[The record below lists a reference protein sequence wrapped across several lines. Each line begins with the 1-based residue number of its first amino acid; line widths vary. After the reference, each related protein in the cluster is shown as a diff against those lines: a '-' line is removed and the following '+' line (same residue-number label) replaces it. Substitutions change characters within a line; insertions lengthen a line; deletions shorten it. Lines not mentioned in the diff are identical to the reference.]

1 MASTV
6 TELLRRRFGGK
17 SLPYDAEIEYLQ
29 SSATQYINTGIKITS
44 NFKSEIKG
52 YFLQNRSRFDNL
64 LGCTDDHSS
73 GYGVPAAITTNNLF
87 YAQFG
92 NGTRLTGSSGLTVA
106 TLTTTIASGTTTF
119 DCDGTSTTAITG
131 SQIPTND
138 LYMFARNY
146 NGSPSGQANARIY
159 YCKLWNDGVLVRDF
173 IPVRVGTTG
182 YMYDKVSG
190 QLFGNA
196 GTGDFILG
204 NDI

>member
-29 SSATQYINTGIKITS
+29 GSGTQYLNTGLYGNLDTKVEVSVNISSFPCFACGVRPSDNNGITMYATS
-44 NFKSEIKG
+44 NG
-52 YFLQNRSRFDNL
+52 TQR
-64 LGCTDDHSS
+64 
-73 GYGVPAAITTNNLF
+73 
-87 YAQFG
+87 FG
-92 NGTRLTGSSGLTVA
+92 NKSTTRSWSMNIKHTASINKDYFIYDGNSVSLN
-106 TLTTTIASGTTTF
+106 TTTSFTTSDTIHLMWA
-119 DCDGTSTTAITG
+119 GYQAQTTAIMKG
-131 SQIPTND
+131 K
-138 LYMFARNY
+138 LYYAKIW
-146 NGSPSGQANARIY
+146 SGGTLIF
-159 YCKLWNDGVLVRDF
+159 DG

-204 NDI
+204 NDIN